1 MHTIRHSENDKTLR
15 KRFYWIVCPLVW
27 IGYVAYVRLMQKQR
41 LSDRN
46 SFTESC
52 MRLHA

>member
-1 MHTIRHSENDKTLR
+1 M
-15 KRFYWIVCPLVW
+15 
-27 IGYVAYVRLMQKQR
+27 YVLLMQKQR